1 VPSTLACT
9 SKDVFVYV
17 PLRITEPIS
26 NESLL
31 LLKDISEEVD
41 APDAIVIV
49 SNFAIMSQIYIG
61 YFYYSIPF

>member
-1 VPSTLACT
+1 
-9 SKDVFVYV
+9 VYV